1 MFSDILT
8 PLPALGI
15 EFDMVK
21 GKGPCIHSPIRTI
34 QDVNKLRLFWT
45 AFLPSFLEDRKLCP
59 CPWFSLWSFLFNLIN
74 QISELNWQVFFSFSV
89 RDCVLGFLFWSAGPL
104 GCTKPQ
110 KLYVA
115 DWDAMF
121 IVSTAICRTMDD
133 PDRSLPF
140 LRKILSSLRQEVEG
154 KATLIG
160 FVGTPWTLAAYAM
173 EGGADKSLVKTK
185 TIMLQGKNYGR
196 IKASKEKVPFV
207 QFFFIWFYLPCFHT
221 NSFFHN

>member
-1 MFSDILT
+1 
-8 PLPALGI
+8 
-15 EFDMVK
+15 
-21 GKGPCIHSPIRTI
+21 
-34 QDVNKLRLFWT
+34 
-45 AFLPSFLEDRKLCP
+45 
-59 CPWFSLWSFLFNLIN
+59 
-74 QISELNWQVFFSFSV
+74 
-89 RDCVLGFLFWSAGPL
+89 
-104 GCTKPQ
+104 
-110 KLYVA
+110 
-115 DWDAMF
+115 MF

-133 PDRSLPF
+133 PDQSLPF

-207 QFFFIWFYLPCFHT
+207 HCFFILFYLPSLPYKFIFSQLGLKGEESVLLFRFLLKPWAGRSQLA
-221 NSFFHN
+221 NKGKIGSGFFDVLVLLVCEGSKSTTCVA

>member
-1 MFSDILT
+1 
-8 PLPALGI
+8 
-15 EFDMVK
+15 
-21 GKGPCIHSPIRTI
+21 
-34 QDVNKLRLFWT
+34 
-45 AFLPSFLEDRKLCP
+45 
-59 CPWFSLWSFLFNLIN
+59 
-74 QISELNWQVFFSFSV
+74 
-89 RDCVLGFLFWSAGPL
+89 
-104 GCTKPQ
+104 
-110 KLYVA
+110 
-115 DWDAMF
+115 
-121 IVSTAICRTMDD
+121 MDD

-196 IKASKEKVPFV
+196 IKTSKEKVPFV
-207 QFFFIWFYLPCFHT
+207 QCFFIWFYLPCFHT